1 MSRIGVN
8 TNIFQVTGKYMS
20 LINEYIVN
28 RRSQTTS
35 VDSRKQAEVVS
46 LFNRIA
52 DDQNIEPPIQLLSA
66 IIERDLR
73 AQRKQPKQFLSKLVD
88 NLSKGDGS
96 EETLHELEVVV
107 NALDTKRTEALA
119 KIKGE

>member
-1 MSRIGVN
+1 MSKIGVN

-20 LINEYIVN
+20 LINEYIVS
-28 RRSQTTS
+28 RRSQAMP
-35 VDSRKQAEVVS
+35 VDARKQAEVVS
-46 LFNRIA
+46 LFKRIS
-52 DDQNIEPPIQLLSA
+52 DDQNIEPPIQMLSA

-73 AQRKQPKQFLSKLVD
+73 SQRRQPKQFLRKLVD

-107 NALDTKRTEALA
+107 QALDTKHSEALA

>member
-20 LINEYIVN
+20 LINDYIVS
-28 RRSQTTS
+28 RRSHTTPA
-35 VDSRKQAEVVS
+35 DGPKQAEVVS

-73 AQRKQPKQFLSKLVD
+73 AQSKQPKQFLSKLVD
-88 NLSKGDGS
+88 SLSKGDGS
-96 EETLHELEVVV
+96 EQTLHELEMVVH
-107 NALDTKRTEALA
+107 ALDTKHSEALA